1 MLNESGIVKLSDFG
15 FRKRY
20 YARDF
25 DGSSICE
32 VLMYLAPEVFEDG
45 TELKK
50 TTIGRVM
57 YWMVSRMARVC
68 CTIEMVL
75 LCMMGNG

>member
-1 MLNESGIVKLSDFG
+1 MLSESGIVKLSDFG

-32 VLMYLAPEVFEDG
+32 VLMYLGLEVFEDD
-45 TELKK
+45 TKLEK
-50 TTIGRVM
+50 TTIGRMM
-57 YWMVSRMARVC
+57 YWMVGRVAGVCSVRPNWC
-68 CTIEMVL
+68 CCV
-75 LCMMGNG
+75 

>member
-1 MLNESGIVKLSDFG
+1 MLSESGIVKSSDFG
-15 FRKRY
+15 FRMRY

-32 VLMYLAPEVFEDG
+32 VLMYLALEVFEDG

-50 TTIGRVM
+50 AIVGRV
-57 YWMVSRMARVC
+57 
-68 CTIEMVL
+68 
-75 LCMMGNG
+75 LC

>member
-1 MLNESGIVKLSDFG
+1 MKLSDFG

-45 TELKK
+45 AELKNA
-50 TTIGRVM
+50 IVGREVIDGKP
-57 YWMVSRMARVC
+57 Y
-68 CTIEMVL
+68 
-75 LCMMGNG
+75 G